1 MMSMCKRSVEKW
13 VLPSLVAFI
22 VAALSACGAGGND
35 QPQVEKLTKE
45 QAAKKQALDDELRT
59 RLSTTQSDR

>member
-1 MMSMCKRSVEKW
+1 MGI
-13 VLPSLVAFI
+13 AFTGC
-22 VAALSACGAGGND
+22 VHRGGACARAGIIPDGAGGKD